1 MFAQTLAQG
10 GRMGSVTKRR
20 RDKWKPLLAGA
31 MLAIWL
37 GPVSAAPCPAGLI
50 VRQAAPGDT
59 VCVTP
64 ESKRRAAAD
73 NARAALLW
81 VAGPFGPKTCA
92 QGFVWR
98 QAFASD
104 LTCVTPA
111 VRTATL
117 QENSSNPRG
126 DPEP

>member
-1 MFAQTLAQG
+1 
-10 GRMGSVTKRR
+10 
-20 RDKWKPLLAGA
+20 
-31 MLAIWL
+31 MLPIWQ
-37 GPVSAAPCPAGLI
+37 GPVGAAPCPAGLI
-50 VRQAAPGDT
+50 VREATPGDS

-64 ESKRRAAAD
+64 DSRRRAAAD

-81 VAGPFGPKTCA
+81 VPGPFGPKTCA
-92 QGFVWR
+92 VGFVWR

-104 LTCVTPA
+104 LTCVTPD

-117 QENSSNPRG
+117 QENSNPRG